1 MSESEFSE
9 LKNEQNNNNSENSKI
24 LKILIQTKEIINKIV
39 INYKY

>member
-1 MSESEFSE
+1 MSESEFPE

-39 INYKY
+39 INYK